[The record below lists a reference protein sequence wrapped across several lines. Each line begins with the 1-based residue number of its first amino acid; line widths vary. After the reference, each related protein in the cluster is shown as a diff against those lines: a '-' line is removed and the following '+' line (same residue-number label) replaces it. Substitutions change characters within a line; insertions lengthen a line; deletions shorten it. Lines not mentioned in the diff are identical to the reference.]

1 MKWWYWPL
9 VVLGVIG
16 AALAVLYAVGASLPA
31 GHTAT
36 VEARLDA
43 PPAVVWRL
51 ITDVERYPEWRPDV
65 ERVTRLEDRRG
76 LPVWREAL
84 GTGALTFETV
94 ARDSAERLVV
104 RIADEGLPFGGTWTY
119 RLTPTDP
126 GTLLTITEDGEVDNP
141 LFRFLSRYVF
151 GHENTIRGYLDALRT
166 ALDGTRG

>member
-1 MKWWYWPL
+1 MKWWHWPL
-9 VVLGVIG
+9 VILGVLG
-16 AALAVLYAVGASLPA
+16 AAILVMYAVGTALPA

-43 PPAVVWRL
+43 PPDQVWRR
-51 ITDVERYPEWRPDV
+51 ITDVDRYPQWRPDV

-104 RIADEGLPFGGTWTY
+104 RIADDDLPFGGSWTY
-119 RLTPTDP
+119 RLVPADG

-141 LFRFLSRYVF
+141 LFRFLSRFVF
-151 GHENTIRGYLDALRT
+151 GHESTIQAYLDALQA
-166 ALDGTRG
+166 ALDDADG